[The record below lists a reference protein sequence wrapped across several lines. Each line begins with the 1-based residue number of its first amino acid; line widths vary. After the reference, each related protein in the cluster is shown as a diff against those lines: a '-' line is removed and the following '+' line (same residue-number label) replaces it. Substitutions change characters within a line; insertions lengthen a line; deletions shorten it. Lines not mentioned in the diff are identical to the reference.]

1 MKINE
6 KKLEEMLEN
15 MVSDLREVYSNTGNK
30 YVNRVKSKL
39 EVLLDL
45 LEFEDEDDAQ

>member
-6 KKLEEMLEN
+6 KKFKEILED
-15 MVSDLREVYSNTGNK
+15 MVSDLSVAYMDTNNEHVI
-30 YVNRVKSKL
+30 RVQSKL

-45 LEFEDEDDAQ
+45 LEFKEESE

>member
-6 KKLEEMLEN
+6 KKFKGVLEDIL
-15 MVSDLREVYSNTGNK
+15 STLKFAYDDTANK

-45 LEFEDEDDAQ
+45 LEFEEEDDAQ

>member
-6 KKLEEMLEN
+6 KKFEEILEDMI
-15 MVSDLREVYSNTGNK
+15 SDLTVAYTDT
-30 YVNRVKSKL
+30 VNEHVIRVQSKL

-45 LEFEDEDDAQ
+45 LEFEEEDDAQ

>member
-1 MKINE
+1 
-6 KKLEEMLEN
+6 
-15 MVSDLREVYSNTGNK
+15 MVSDLSVAYSNTGSK

-45 LEFEDEDDAQ
+45 LEFDDEGDTQ

>member
-6 KKLEEMLEN
+6 KKFEEILKD
-15 MVSDLREVYSNTGNK
+15 MVSDLSVAYSNTGNK

-45 LEFEDEDDAQ
+45 IEFKEEDDTQ

>member
-6 KKLEEMLEN
+6 KKFEEILED
-15 MVSDLREVYSNTGNK
+15 MVSDLREAYSKTGNK

-45 LEFEDEDDAQ
+45 LEFEEEGDTQ

>member
-15 MVSDLREVYSNTGNK
+15 MLSDLREAYSNTGNK

-45 LEFEDEDDAQ
+45 LEFEGEGDTQ

>member
-6 KKLEEMLEN
+6 KKFKEILEN
-15 MVSDLREVYSNTGNK
+15 MLSDLREAYSNTGNK

-45 LEFEDEDDAQ
+45 LEFEEDGDTQ

>member
-6 KKLEEMLEN
+6 KKFKEILEDI
-15 MVSDLREVYSNTGNK
+15 VSTLTFAYDDTANR
-30 YVNRVKSKL
+30 YVHKARTKL

-45 LEFEDEDDAQ
+45 LEFEEEDDAQ

>member
-1 MKINE
+1 
-6 KKLEEMLEN
+6 
-15 MVSDLREVYSNTGNK
+15 MVSDLREAYSNTGNK

-45 LEFEDEDDAQ
+45 LEFEEDGDTQ

>member
-1 MKINE
+1 MI
-6 KKLEEMLEN
+6 
-15 MVSDLREVYSNTGNK
+15 SDLTVAYTDTVNE

-45 LEFEDEDDAQ
+45 IEFEEEDDGQ

>member
-6 KKLEEMLEN
+6 KKLKEILED
-15 MVSDLREVYSNTGNK
+15 MVSDLSVAYSNTGNK

-45 LEFEDEDDAQ
+45 LEFEEEGE

>member
-1 MKINE
+1 MKISE
-6 KKLEEMLEN
+6 KKLEEILED
-15 MVSDLREVYSNTGNK
+15 MVSDLGVAYANTGNK

-45 LEFEDEDDAQ
+45 LEFKEEDE

>member
-6 KKLEEMLEN
+6 KKLEEILEDT
-15 MVSDLREVYSNTGNK
+15 VSILRVACRDTYNR
-30 YVNRVKSKL
+30 YVNQAKSKL

-45 LEFEDEDDAQ
+45 LVFEEEDDNQ

>member
-6 KKLEEMLEN
+6 KKFEEILED
-15 MVSDLREVYSNTGNK
+15 MVSDLSVAYSNTGNK

-45 LEFEDEDDAQ
+45 LEFGDEGDTQ